1 MDRLHPVSV
10 SEFKIHKLSI
20 TQTSPKD
27 LKGTLDDKDPDQR
40 PVSSDR
46 ESSVRDWHWIKHWEA
61 KKKLRQEMCSYKNEV
76 YKTETD

>member
-27 LKGTLDDKDPDQR
+27 LKGRLDDKDPDHR

-46 ESSVRDWHWIKHWEA
+46 ESSVRD
-61 KKKLRQEMCSYKNEV
+61 
-76 YKTETD
+76 